1 MDAVNHRIG
10 LLRGRKSVVF
20 FSDGFRMNSTVSA
33 ALDRLTDLS
42 NRSAVSIYTVDPNGL
57 NAKPTNMNVD
67 LPTPAPDPDAP
78 RQILFPGEDEPLDQ
92 LGGLNDLAA
101 RTGGLYFANRNDI
114 PECVRQAADD
124 QLGY

>member
-33 ALDRLTDLS
+33 A
-42 NRSAVSIYTVDPNGL
+42 
-57 NAKPTNMNVD
+57 
-67 LPTPAPDPDAP
+67 
-78 RQILFPGEDEPLDQ
+78 
-92 LGGLNDLAA
+92 